1 MNKQMFSMRHLVPSA
16 NTIHKTSTKPKHT
29 THKLLPYKKQ
39 KIPKALAEQVWI
51 RYMGH
56 AFEGKCPVSWCQNTI
71 TVFDFQ
77 SGHNIPESRGGAT
90 TLENLIPICSRCNS
104 GMGNKKTIDE
114 WSAEFGGP
122 ASKPSVP
129 TLSIPTPSAPTP
141 QQIRSQRQPQPQRQ
155 PQRQNQPQ
163 QHPQA
168 NHQQPPTQNAI
179 WRCLV
184 SCFTY
189 EERTHR

>member
-1 MNKQMFSMRHLVPSA
+1 MNKQMFSMRQLVPSA
-16 NTIHKTSTKPKHT
+16 NTIHKTTTKSKHT

-56 AFEGKCPVSWCQNTI
+56 TFEGKCRVSWCQNTI

-90 TLENLIPICSRCNS
+90 TLENLIPICSRCNL

-122 ASKPSVP
+122 ASKPS
-129 TLSIPTPSAPTP
+129 IPTPSAPTP
-141 QQIRSQRQPQPQRQ
+141 QQIRPLPQPPQQPQRQ
-155 PQRQNQPQ
+155 LQHQPQ
-163 QHPQA
+163 P
-168 NHQQPPTQNAI
+168 NHQQPPKQNAI